1 MKAMKPN
8 RIVAAIASVL
18 LLAACSD
25 RPDRLFS
32 DFFVCVQDENGSER
46 SRVLS
51 TSGGLVV
58 TYYFQLVS
66 EVLDE
71 TLTVDFDIIV
81 GDGLTEGVDYV
92 LQRDIRSIDFEPG
105 VFKKPFRINY
115 LSHAVDPSKDNTI
128 TIRLKSTS
136 SSSVRVGYP
145 GPNAKFS
152 QHVIEKYNL

>member
-1 MKAMKPN
+1 MT
-8 RIVAAIASVL
+8 VAVL
-18 LLAACSD
+18 LSAACDD

-32 DFFVCVQDENGSER
+32 DFFVCVKDEIGNAN

-51 TSGGLVV
+51 TSSGLVV

-66 EVLDE
+66 ESLDE

-81 GDGLTEGVDYV
+81 GDGLKEGVDFV
-92 LQRDIRSIDFEPG
+92 LQKDVRSIDFEPG

-128 TIRLKSTS
+128 TIRIKSTS
-136 SSSVRVGYP
+136 DSSVRVGYP
-145 GPNAKFS
+145 GPKAKFS